1 MPELGKGQLR
11 GRFHSLGSRV
21 WESHIWRAGMSGKV
35 AWFGGLGV
43 QHTGEGHWEL
53 SVKALGVVR
62 VGIGGGSGHE
72 VGRESW

>member
-1 MPELGKGQLR
+1 
-11 GRFHSLGSRV
+11 
-21 WESHIWRAGMSGKV
+21 MSGKM